1 MAAQGSSVT
10 RAALLRR
17 AAGVAGLVAVGV
29 PALVV
34 AQSGDRDVEGLN
46 LLLKVEY
53 TEAAFYAQAVEVG
66 GLSGELLAFAE
77 QVLDHERQHLDLVK
91 GVLGS
96 AAEDEPT
103 YDFGDATRDAGAFAR
118 AAGRLE
124 DIAVAA
130 YNGQAGNVSPEAFAA
145 AARIVSVEARHAAW
159 IRSIAGRD
167 PAPDTTDE
175 PMTAAQVRDGLV
187 ELGVKL

>member
-10 RAALLRR
+10 RATLLRR
-17 AAGVAGLVAVGV
+17 GAGAAGLVVVGV

-34 AQSGDRDVEGLN
+34 AQSAGRDVEVLN
-46 LLLKVEY
+46 LLLKVESA
-53 TEAAFYAQAVEVG
+53 EAALDAQAVEGG
-66 GLSGELLAFAE
+66 GLDGELLSFAE

-91 GVLGS
+91 GVLGG

-103 YDFGDATRDAGAFAR
+103 YDFGDATRVSDAFAD

-124 DIAVAA
+124 DLAVAA

-159 IRSIAGRD
+159 VRSIAGRD
-167 PAPDTTDE
+167 PAPEASDT
-175 PMTAAQVRDGLV
+175 PMTAAQVRDGLA
-187 ELGVKL
+187 ELGVTL

>member
-1 MAAQGSSVT
+1 V
-10 RAALLRR
+10 
-17 AAGVAGLVAVGV
+17 VVGV

-34 AQSGDRDVEGLN
+34 AQSADRDVEVLN

-53 TEAAFYAQAVEVG
+53 AEAAFYGQAVEVG

-96 AAEDEPT
+96 AAENEPT
-103 YDFGDATRDAGAFAR
+103 YDFGDSTRVEDAFIDAS
-118 AAGRLE
+118 GRLE
-124 DIAVAA
+124 DLAVAA

-175 PMTAAQVRDGLV
+175 PMTAAQVRDGLTR
-187 ELGVKL
+187 LGVKL

>member
-1 MAAQGSSVT
+1 
-10 RAALLRR
+10 
-17 AAGVAGLVAVGV
+17 VAVGV